1 MREFHVGEFHTA
13 VIGAGSGGL
22 TVAVGLAGL
31 GKKVALVEKKYVGG
45 DCTNVGC
52 VPSKTLIHLA
62 NHAQGVSPA
71 EILAKVREHRDELRI
86 EETEWVKGMEHVSFF
101 EGEARFEDANTLAVA
116 LDDGGTETVR
126 ARHIVI
132 ATGSVPVRI
141 PLEGLPEEKT
151 LTNESL
157 FDLEN
162 LPEHLV
168 IVGGGIIGCEM
179 AFAFHKLGSRVS
191 VVDLAERVLSP
202 LEPEVSELISQRFDA
217 LGVDVY
223 LKAKGSRFDDAT
235 GTLFLDQEGREVRLE
250 GVDKVLLAVGRKPQL
265 ELGLD
270 KVGLQATKRGLPVNA
285 WGRTAVKSVYAVGDV
300 NPNSAFTHSANAEGR
315 RLVQKLA
322 FPYLPVGEEPVY
334 PSATF
339 TSPEVSQVGPTL
351 AELRK
356 RFHPSLVKTY
366 RVDLKD
372 TDRGYTQFFGPEDG
386 FVLVHALRLTGRV
399 LSATVVAHT
408 ASEMIPLLT
417 HAVNN
422 RVTMFKLS
430 GHVFPYPTLSEAVK
444 KAASNYTFETLPNL
458 PREAWAYL
466 SHRWRSRESEPTPAR
481 STPVAKK
488 QAGSS

>member
-1 MREFHVGEFHTA
+1 MREFHTA

-22 TVAVGLAGL
+22 TVAVGLSGL
-31 GKKVALVEKKYVGG
+31 GKEVALIEKKFVGG

-52 VPSKTLIHLA
+52 IPSKTLIHLA
-62 NHAQGVSPA
+62 SHMEKNNLSPA
-71 EILAKVREHRDELRI
+71 EILAKVRAHRDELRD
-86 EETEWVKGMEHVSFF
+86 EETSWVKHMEHVGFL
-101 EGEARFEDANTLAVA
+101 EGKATFEDKNTLVVA
-116 LDDGGTETVR
+116 LDDGGSETVR
-126 ARHIVI
+126 ARNIVI
-132 ATGSVPVRI
+132 ATGSRPVRI
-141 PLEGLPEEKT
+141 PLKGLPDAKT

-179 AFAFHKLGSRVS
+179 AFAFNKLGSKVS

-202 LEPEVSELISQRFDA
+202 LEPEVSTLIAKRFADV
-217 LGVDVY
+217 GVDVY
-223 LKAKGSRFDDAT
+223 LKAKGARFDDAT
-235 GTLFLDQEGREVRLE
+235 GTLYLDREGREVRLA

-265 ELGLD
+265 ELALD
-270 KVGLQATKRGLPVNA
+270 KVGLTPTKQGLPVNA
-285 WGRTAVKSVYAVGDV
+285 WGRTAVDTIYAIGDV

-322 FPYLPVGEEPVY
+322 FPFLPVGKEATY

-351 AELRK
+351 AELTK
-356 RFHPSLVKTY
+356 KLHPQVIKTY

-372 TDRGYTQFFGPEDG
+372 TDRGYTQFFDAQDG
-386 FVLVHALRLTGRV
+386 FVLIHAMRLTGRV
-399 LSATVVAHT
+399 LSATVVAPD

-417 HAVNN
+417 YAVNN
-422 RVTMFKLS
+422 RVTMYKLS
-430 GHVFPYPTLSEAVK
+430 GHVFPYPTLSEAIK
-444 KAASNYTFETLPNL
+444 KAATNYTLETLPHL
-458 PREAWAYL
+458 PLEARIYL
-466 SHRWRSRESEPTPAR
+466 THRWRSPEPETTSARLDPA
-481 STPVAKK
+481 TKK

>member
-1 MREFHVGEFHTA
+1 MTEFHTREFHTA
-13 VIGAGSGGL
+13 VVGAGSGGL
-22 TVAVGLAGL
+22 TVAVGLSGL
-31 GKKVALVEKKYVGG
+31 GKSVALVEKKYVGG

-62 NHAQGVSPA
+62 KHAENMSPA
-71 EILAKVREHRDELRI
+71 EILAKVRAHRDELRI
-86 EETEWVKGMEHVSFF
+86 EETEWVKGMEHVTFF
-101 EGEARFEDANTLAVA
+101 EGEATFQDANTLAVA
-116 LDDGGTETVR
+116 LDGGGTEYLR
-126 ARHIVI
+126 ARNIVI

-141 PLEGLPEEKT
+141 PLEGLPDAKT

-157 FDLEN
+157 FDLES

-179 AFAFHKLGSRVS
+179 AFAFAKLGSKVS

-202 LEPEVSELISQRFDA
+202 LEPEVSALVARRFKD

-223 LKAKGSRFDDAT
+223 LRAKGSRFEDAT
-235 GTLFLDQEGREVRLE
+235 GTLFLDQAGREVRLE
-250 GVDKVLLAVGRKPQL
+250 RVDKVLLAVGRKPQL
-265 ELGLD
+265 EVGLD
-270 KVGLQATKRGLPVNA
+270 KIGLTPTKQGLPTNA
-285 WGRTAVKSVYAVGDV
+285 WGRTAVKNVYTIGDV

-322 FPYLPVGEEPVY
+322 FPYLPVGKEPVY

-351 AELRK
+351 AELTK
-356 RFHPSLVKTY
+356 KLHPSLVKSY

-372 TDRGYTQFFGPEDG
+372 TDRGYTQFFDKDDG
-386 FVLVHALRLTGRV
+386 FVLVHAMRLTGRV

-417 HAVNN
+417 YAVNN
-422 RVTMFKLS
+422 RVSMYKLS
-430 GHVFPYPTLSEAVK
+430 SHVFPYPTLSEAVK
-444 KAASNYTFETLPNL
+444 KAATNYLTETLPEL
-458 PREAWAYL
+458 PSELFGYL
-466 SHRWRSRESEPTPAR
+466 RHRFFRYEPEPQARAVPA
-481 STPVAKK
+481 TT
-488 QAGSS
+488 